1 VRISRE
7 ESEYEKKKKKKKNIV
22 SDNPLRNNQH
32 TLSLEEEDIVRNLMT
47 RLEQVFHYQS

>member
-7 ESEYEKKKKKKKNIV
+7 ESEYEKKKKKNIV